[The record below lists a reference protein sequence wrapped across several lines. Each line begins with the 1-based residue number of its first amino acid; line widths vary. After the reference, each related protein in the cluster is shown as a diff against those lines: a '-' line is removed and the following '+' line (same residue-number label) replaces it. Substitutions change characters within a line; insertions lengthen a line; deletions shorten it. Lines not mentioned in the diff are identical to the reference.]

1 MPAKPISLPGNST
14 RIDDL
19 MSQPARI
26 SCVIVALL
34 LVLVAY
40 LHLGTFLLTSL
51 FGYLALRAFT
61 IRRSKW
67 LSVTLYLIAV
77 AVISAGLLYFSNLA
91 YRTLPRVAE
100 TSIPAMVGFA
110 EKNGIDLPFTDY
122 ASLKSTALDAARE
135 GFAIVS
141 QYARTASWQL
151 VLLLAGLV
159 VPLSIFMGPGW
170 TARKEE
176 PTESGNLYFAV
187 TREISMRFKTLYES
201 FAKVIGAQIVI
212 SAVNAAMTA
221 IFLIVNSYPYA
232 GLLTTLVFLCGLIP
246 IVGNLISNAV
256 IVGVGFTLSSRIG
269 IYALVFLVVIHKL
282 EYFLNSKIVGQRID
296 SPMWLTLIGLLVGER
311 VMGIPG
317 MILAPVV
324 LHFIRVETSACHP
337 KPGDRMLPSL
347 SDR

>member
-26 SCVIVALL
+26 SYAIGVLL

-77 AVISAGLLYFSNLA
+77 AVIGAGLLYFSNLA

-122 ASLKSTALDAARE
+122 ASLKSAALDAARE

-141 QYARTASWQL
+141 QYART
-151 VLLLAGLV
+151 
-159 VPLSIFMGPGW
+159 
-170 TARKEE
+170 
-176 PTESGNLYFAV
+176 
-187 TREISMRFKTLYES
+187 
-201 FAKVIGAQIVI
+201 
-212 SAVNAAMTA
+212 
-221 IFLIVNSYPYA
+221 
-232 GLLTTLVFLCGLIP
+232 
-246 IVGNLISNAV
+246 
-256 IVGVGFTLSSRIG
+256 
-269 IYALVFLVVIHKL
+269 
-282 EYFLNSKIVGQRID
+282 
-296 SPMWLTLIGLLVGER
+296 
-311 VMGIPG
+311 
-317 MILAPVV
+317 
-324 LHFIRVETSACHP
+324 
-337 KPGDRMLPSL
+337 
-347 SDR
+347 

>member
-26 SCVIVALL
+26 SYVIVVLL

-77 AVISAGLLYFSNLA
+77 AVIGAGLLYFSNLA

-141 QYARTASWQL
+141 QYAKTASWQL

-170 TARKEE
+170 TARKKE

-212 SAVNAAMTA
+212 SAVNAVMTA
-221 IFLIVNSYPYA
+221 IFLIFNSYPYA

-256 IVGVGFTLSSRIG
+256 VVGVGFTLSSRIG
-269 IYALVFLVVIHKL
+269 IYALIFLVLIHKL